1 MPVVS
6 IKDNSRSSLYDKS
19 FCNGDAVKAF
29 TDLQGIANYPIKE
42 LVKSNPKLLVFPHC
56 LNDVRDKFD
65 DSPICKLCGSVD
77 SISKAEIESGNV
89 MGFVSRNDTEL
100 RIHSRFAK
108 SDNQDYF
115 LHYMLQKVFSINVMD
130 FKVGKDD
137 ESVFDFLLYLFP
149 YMLTR
154 AVSQGI
160 YKEYQTHEYND
171 DRVRGPIDVSRHIR
185 YNIPFNG
192 KIAYRTREFCFD
204 NRITQLVRHTIEYIA
219 SSKQAAI
226 LTRNNEVKDCI
237 SKIRE
242 ATPSYNLR
250 SRYDIIAQNRV
261 PVRNPYFMEYN
272 KLQALCINILLH
284 KKLKFGQNKNEIYG
298 VLFDGAWLWEEYL
311 WTILKKKGFE
321 HPENKTG
328 LGRLHLFGK
337 PQKYP
342 RYPDFY
348 SKELIL
354 DAKYKRLAY
363 NDDEEKLNRCI
374 SRDDFHQI
382 ISYLYITQKKNGGF
396 IFPDAEHA
404 LGDTCRHTIGELNG
418 YGGEISLYGFPV
430 PKEKDYSD
438 YKSFCAAME
447 NAEEK
452 IISEVKGV
460 WFK

>member
-6 IKDNSRSSLYDKS
+6 IEDNRSLLFSKTLCD
-19 FCNGDAVKAF
+19 DDTAKAF

-108 SDNQDYF
+108 SDNEDYF

-154 AVSQGI
+154 AVSQGV
-160 YKEYQTHEYND
+160 YKEYRTHEYND

-284 KKLKFGQNKNEIYG
+284 KKLKFGQNKNEVYG

-311 WTILKKKGFE
+311 WTVLKKNGFE
-321 HPENKTG
+321 HPQNKLHG
-328 LGRLHLFGK
+328 KPWHLFTNGR
-337 PQKYP
+337 YA
-342 RYPDFY
+342 RYPDFFND
-348 SKELIL
+348 KLIL
-354 DAKYKRLAY
+354 DAKYKHLARL
-363 NDDEEKLNRCI
+363 DEEKLCRCVD
-374 SRDDFHQI
+374 RDDFHQM
-382 ISYLYITQKKNGGF
+382 ISYMHISEKYQDGNNRLGGF
-396 IFPDAEHA
+396 IFPDEKASLKSEKYE
-404 LGDTCRHTIGELNG
+404 IGTLNG
-418 YGGEISLYGFPV
+418 LGGVISLYGFPI
-430 PKEKDYSD
+430 PDGGKCDNFADFSKEMKL
-438 YKSFCAAME
+438 
-447 NAEEK
+447 AEEQVQK
-452 IISEVKGV
+452 MVV
-460 WFK
+460 